1 MQSESR
7 HVLTQEERPKRVVDF
22 GVPAVWLCLGI
33 RVLPLCS
40 KKRGTVSKSVNYRH
54 HTAPILRCSWYLMAV
69 AISRRGQDRD
79 RRTSLFDVVRE
90 GPAYPLATL
99 SEDPGSAVTWESRAT
114 RELSLWPGGRA
125 QNTGLP
131 PRCSS
136 VGTRNQPYRHRPPVS
151 PLRRSRPAPQHP
163 ACSPFD
169 ERWMGWVP
177 NSDSDATA
185 TREETPDKMNGHG
198 MDASVKAA
206 FAIRL
211 LIAMHI

>member
-1 MQSESR
+1 MLSGRGRSIPWQHYRRIQGALSRGNHVPPESF
-7 HVLTQEERPKRVVDF
+7 HVADEARPPKMGWLRGFGRVGGPKTQ
-22 GVPAVWLCLGI
+22 A
-33 RVLPLCS
+33 
-40 KKRGTVSKSVNYRH
+40 
-54 HTAPILRCSWYLMAV
+54 A
-69 AISRRGQDRD
+69 
-79 RRTSLFDVVRE
+79 
-90 GPAYPLATL
+90 
-99 SEDPGSAVTWESRAT
+99 
-114 RELSLWPGGRA
+114 
-125 QNTGLP
+125 

-136 VGTRNQPYRHRPPVS
+136 VGTPHHKGGAASNLQLGPALNVSICSGLQVISLPEHPRTASQSETNHADIDPPVS
-151 PLRRSRPAPQHP
+151 PLRRSRPALQHP

-206 FAIRL
+206 SAIRL